1 VCLRARYP
9 CRFSG
14 AGPPPYDPLLTLG
27 VRVWRY
33 LLDELDLGEA
43 EALLV
48 RMSHVPPTAS
58 NPTVGPYDLPRSSTG
73 KHSRVR
79 HLRDRVSGVG
89 GMRP

>member
-1 VCLRARYP
+1 MCLRARYP

-27 VRVWRY
+27 ARVWRY

-48 RMSHVPPTAS
+48 RDVPLDAHR
-58 NPTVGPYDLPRSSTG
+58 L
-73 KHSRVR
+73 RV
-79 HLRDRVSGVG
+79 LAGTLQ
-89 GMRP
+89 